1 MRIIKTIIVILVVCV
16 AAGALTSCGKKNSGE
31 VVAEEDNTVT
41 NSGTDETY
49 SGKDIDE
56 NSEDRDGNEGSD
68 KNSDDK
74 EGDSNSADSN
84 NDNGDAGVN
93 KDKADMK
100 ALAEE
105 CIAADSS
112 LPAMLTIDSDA
123 ADASRQF
130 AYISNVDYD
139 LVDSFFLAYSEAG
152 LADEIAVIKMKDSAD
167 AKTMKKSL
175 EEHIDD
181 RIKLFTSYQADQV
194 ERVEKNSCYKN
205 GEYVVLIICDG
216 KNKVR
221 KVIDNY
227 INQ

>member
-56 NSEDRDGNEGSD
+56 NSEDRDGGND

-74 EGDSNSADSN
+74 EGGSNSADGN
-84 NDNGDAGVN
+84 NDNANAGVN

-112 LPAMLTIDSDA
+112 LPAMLTVDSSFNDA
-123 ADASRQF
+123 ARQF
-130 AYISNVDYD
+130 AFISDVEYD
-139 LVDSFFLAYSEAG
+139 LVDSFFLAYSESG

-167 AKTMKKSL
+167 AETMKKSL

-181 RIKLFTSYQADQV
+181 RIKLFSSYQADQV

>member
-1 MRIIKTIIVILVVCV
+1 MRVLKTIIVILLVCI

-31 VVAEEDNTVT
+31 VVAEED
-41 NSGTDETY
+41 SGSAVNNVTDEKQ
-49 SGKDIDE
+49 SGKD
-56 NSEDRDGNEGSD
+56 DGNVSGKDGESDSRSDADVSNDGANGNNSGS
-68 KNSDDK
+68 N
-74 EGDSNSADSN
+74 
-84 NDNGDAGVN
+84 DAGTK
-93 KDKADMK
+93 KDKVDMK

-112 LPAMLTIDSDA
+112 LPAMLTVDSSFDDA
-123 ADASRQF
+123 ARQF
-130 AYISNVDYD
+130 AFISDVEYD
-139 LVDSFFLAYSEAG
+139 LVDSFFLAYSESG
-152 LADEIAVIKMKDSAD
+152 LADEIVVVKMKDSAD
-167 AKTMKKSL
+167 TASMQKSL

-181 RIKLFTSYQADQV
+181 RIKMFSSYQADQV
-194 ERVEKNSCYKN
+194 SRVEKNSCYKN

>member
-1 MRIIKTIIVILVVCV
+1 MRVLKTIIVILLVCI

-31 VVAEEDNTVT
+31 VVAEED
-41 NSGTDETY
+41 SGSAVNNVTDEKQ
-49 SGKDIDE
+49 SGKD
-56 NSEDRDGNEGSD
+56 DGNVSGKDGESDSRSDADVSNDGANGNNSGS
-68 KNSDDK
+68 N
-74 EGDSNSADSN
+74 
-84 NDNGDAGVN
+84 DAGTK
-93 KDKADMK
+93 KDKVDMK

-112 LPAMLTIDSDA
+112 LPAMLTVDSSFDDA
-123 ADASRQF
+123 ARQF
-130 AYISNVDYD
+130 AFISDVEYD
-139 LVDSFFLAYSEAG
+139 LVDSFFLAYSESG
-152 LADEIAVIKMKDSAD
+152 LADEIVVVKMKDSAD
-167 AKTMKKSL
+167 TASMQKSL

-181 RIKLFTSYQADQV
+181 RIKMFSSYQADQV

>member
-1 MRIIKTIIVILVVCV
+1 MRVLKTIIVILLVCI

-56 NSEDRDGNEGSD
+56 NSEDRDGGSD

-74 EGDSNSADSN
+74 EGDSNSADGN
-84 NDNGDAGVN
+84 NDNADAGVN

-112 LPAMLTIDSDA
+112 LPAMLTVDSSFDDA
-123 ADASRQF
+123 ARQF
-130 AYISNVDYD
+130 AFISDVEYD
-139 LVDSFFLAYSEAG
+139 LVDSFFLAYSESG
-152 LADEIAVIKMKDSAD
+152 LADEIVVVKMKDSAD
-167 AKTMKKSL
+167 AETMKKSL

-181 RIKLFTSYQADQV
+181 RIKMFSSYQADQV
-194 ERVEKNSCYKN
+194 ERVEKNKLLQ
-205 GEYVVLIICDG
+205 EW
-216 KNKVR
+216 
-221 KVIDNY
+221 
-227 INQ
+227 

>member
-1 MRIIKTIIVILVVCV
+1 MRVLKTIIVILLVCI

-31 VVAEEDNTVT
+31 VVAEED
-41 NSGTDETY
+41 SGSVVNNVTDEKQ
-49 SGKDIDE
+49 SGKD
-56 NSEDRDGNEGSD
+56 DGNVSGKDGESDSRSDADVSNDGANGNNSGS
-68 KNSDDK
+68 N
-74 EGDSNSADSN
+74 
-84 NDNGDAGVN
+84 DAGTK
-93 KDKADMK
+93 KDKVDMK

-112 LPAMLTIDSDA
+112 LPAMLTVDSSFDDA
-123 ADASRQF
+123 ARQF
-130 AYISNVDYD
+130 AFISDVEYD

-167 AKTMKKSL
+167 AETMKKSL

-181 RIKLFTSYQADQV
+181 RIKLFSSYQADQV